1 MTVFLSRL
9 HTFTTTDRPHSPGR
23 IARGML
29 SRATVALSLLLAS
42 LASGLAQA
50 QTQAQTQAQAGPV
63 ALTDAAQETTT
74 MVVVDMSGSML
85 QLLGSQRR
93 FEIAKSMLADV
104 LPDVT
109 KQSDVGLIA
118 FGHRR
123 DNDCRDIELFS
134 RPGAPLDELRG
145 YVDSL
150 LPVNLAK
157 TPLRDAVALAA
168 NQIPTSEQGTIVIIS
183 DGEDNCGVDVC
194 NLVPQLKDRNLP
206 VFLLGIDLD
215 SPAVEKLQC
224 LTRGTGGFLIETRSA
239 AELPRYTDFIFRLS
253 RLRATNAALQAQITG
268 LESLFNDQR
277 LARSELE
284 NQIAVLTQRLL
295 DSDHSEDMA
304 ALQAELVRLLDL
316 NAEKQARLGELDA
329 RTLLLEQDGQQ
340 AEGEIAALTAEIDRL
355 HEIGEALRLRLRDAL
370 SNQRDD
376 AEVAALRSEI
386 ERMTLQ
392 IKVLVEKRNA
402 AVASGTE
409 LESAVEILTG
419 DNSRLEAERAE
430 LIIQLETLSLALN
443 GLETENA
450 SFRVEIEGLRTALDQ
465 NGAILI
471 KLQDSAA
478 HLEDRD
484 AQIETLRERLAT
496 LEAANGDLSQRVETL
511 DRALR
516 EREVT
521 LAERD
526 ETILRLRETVR
537 SLNELLARKNA
548 AINELNQSLLALD
561 AQIEALSVDRAAF
574 EELQALVV
582 TLRRDVSAGDST
594 AADLNR
600 QLEEA
605 RSLLIVFERD
615 AEIDSEAIAEVNRQ
629 LEDAR
634 ARLVSLDAILIERD
648 QTIITI
654 MDQLTVAQEEA
665 AMAQARVLS
674 LQSERE
680 GLGEVIVEL
689 RQQIF
694 VLQGTQDEWQTERDA
709 LVREH
714 DATLASLEAARVTID
729 GLNLQIGENGAE
741 RDRLNQ
747 IVSDLQVRLDGAL
760 QAVEAEQVYKAQTG
774 VLIQSLHG
782 ELLEKS
788 AIIDGI
794 MQQLSASKSRH
805 SALEAQNAALRQ
817 THGEL
822 TAEIAVRDD
831 EISRLQLDLEALH
844 TTLTDARLAVGD
856 ERIRSQRLMMQV
868 EDARSSLLSLLEV
881 CHTGD
886 ALVDLSAV
894 GFTELGEAAR
904 ACIADYAGMHAE
916 RQQLTASLE
925 VALSQRDSYQQE
937 LAGQDPA
944 YDVLEARLAEVMAQL
959 SDCSSARDNLGAELA
974 RLQRVVRENNAIIDA
989 QRSQLGDQEDYIARL
1004 ITGGADGADLD
1015 RLCAAR

>member
-1 MTVFLSRL
+1 M
-9 HTFTTTDRPHSPGR
+9 
-23 IARGML
+23 
-29 SRATVALSLLLAS
+29 
-42 LASGLAQA
+42 
-50 QTQAQTQAQAGPV
+50 
-63 ALTDAAQETTT
+63 
-74 MVVVDMSGSML
+74 
-85 QLLGSQRR
+85 
-93 FEIAKSMLADV
+93 
-104 LPDVT
+104 
-109 KQSDVGLIA
+109 
-118 FGHRR
+118 
-123 DNDCRDIELFS
+123 
-134 RPGAPLDELRG
+134 
-145 YVDSL
+145 
-150 LPVNLAK
+150 
-157 TPLRDAVALAA
+157 
-168 NQIPTSEQGTIVIIS
+168 
-183 DGEDNCGVDVC
+183 
-194 NLVPQLKDRNLP
+194 PQLKDRNLP

-304 ALQAELVRLLDL
+304 ALQAELVRLLGL

-329 RTLLLEQDGQQ
+329 RILLLEQDGQQ

-376 AEVAALRSEI
+376 AEVVALRSEI

-392 IKVLVEKRNA
+392 IEVLVEERNA

-409 LESAVEILTG
+409 MESAVEILTG

-471 KLQDSAA
+471 KLQDSAE

-484 AQIETLRERLAT
+484 AQIETLLERLAT

-537 SLNELLARKNA
+537 SLNELLARKNV
-548 AINELNQSLLALD
+548 AINELTQSLLALE
-561 AQIEALSVDRAAF
+561 AQIEALSVDRTAF

-594 AADLNR
+594 VADLNR

-694 VLQGTQDEWQTERDA
+694 VLQGTQDGWQTERDA

-714 DATLASLEAARVTID
+714 DATLASLKAARVTID

-760 QAVEAEQVYKAQTG
+760 QAVEAEQVYKTQTG

-822 TAEIAVRDD
+822 TAEIAVRDE

-868 EDARSSLLSLLEV
+868 EDARSSLLSLLEI

-886 ALVDLSAV
+886 ALVDLNAV

-974 RLQRVVRENNAIIDA
+974 RLQRVVRENNAITDA
-989 QRSQLGDQEDYIARL
+989 QRSQLGDQEGYIARL

>member
-1 MTVFLSRL
+1 M
-9 HTFTTTDRPHSPGR
+9 
-23 IARGML
+23 
-29 SRATVALSLLLAS
+29 
-42 LASGLAQA
+42 
-50 QTQAQTQAQAGPV
+50 
-63 ALTDAAQETTT
+63 
-74 MVVVDMSGSML
+74 
-85 QLLGSQRR
+85 
-93 FEIAKSMLADV
+93 
-104 LPDVT
+104 
-109 KQSDVGLIA
+109 
-118 FGHRR
+118 
-123 DNDCRDIELFS
+123 
-134 RPGAPLDELRG
+134 
-145 YVDSL
+145 
-150 LPVNLAK
+150 
-157 TPLRDAVALAA
+157 
-168 NQIPTSEQGTIVIIS
+168 
-183 DGEDNCGVDVC
+183 
-194 NLVPQLKDRNLP
+194 PQLKDRNLP

-304 ALQAELVRLLDL
+304 ALQAELVRLLGL

-329 RTLLLEQDGQQ
+329 RILLLEQDGQQ

-376 AEVAALRSEI
+376 AEVVALRSEI

-392 IKVLVEKRNA
+392 IEVLVEERNA

-471 KLQDSAA
+471 KLQDSAE

-484 AQIETLRERLAT
+484 AQIETLLERLAT

-537 SLNELLARKNA
+537 SLNELLARKNV
-548 AINELNQSLLALD
+548 AINELTQSLLALE
-561 AQIEALSVDRAAF
+561 AQIEALSVDRTAF

-594 AADLNR
+594 VADLNR

-694 VLQGTQDEWQTERDA
+694 VLQGTQDGWQTERDA

-714 DATLASLEAARVTID
+714 DATLASLKAARVTID

-760 QAVEAEQVYKAQTG
+760 QAVEAEQVYKTQTG

-822 TAEIAVRDD
+822 TAEIAVRDE

-868 EDARSSLLSLLEV
+868 EDARSSLLSLLEI

-886 ALVDLSAV
+886 ALVDLNAV

-989 QRSQLGDQEDYIARL
+989 QRSQLGDQEGYIAWL

-1015 RLCAAR
+1015 RLCAARRNPH

>member
-9 HTFTTTDRPHSPGR
+9 HAFTAIMPQNPERM
-23 IARGML
+23 ARSMV
-29 SRATVALSLLLAS
+29 SRAAVGLSLLLAGMG
-42 LASGLAQA
+42 SGLAPAQA
-50 QTQAQTQAQAGPV
+50 QAQAQAGPV

-93 FEIAKSMLADV
+93 YEIAKSMLSDV

-109 KQSDVGLIA
+109 EQSDVGLIA

-134 RPGAPLDELRG
+134 RPGASLDELRG
-145 YVDSL
+145 YVDGL
-150 LPVNLAK
+150 LPINRAK

-253 RLRATNAALQAQITG
+253 RLRATNAALQAQIDG
-268 LESLFNDQR
+268 LETLLNDQR

-295 DSDHSEDMA
+295 DSDQSEDMA

-316 NAEKQARLGELDA
+316 NADKQARLGELDA
-329 RTLLLEQDGQQ
+329 RILLLEQDGQQ
-340 AEGEIAALTAEIDRL
+340 AESEIAVLSSEIDRL

-392 IKVLVEKRNA
+392 IGVLMEERNA

-409 LESAVEILTG
+409 LKSAVEILTG
-419 DNSRLEAERAE
+419 DNTQLEAERAE

-450 SFRVEIEGLRTALDQ
+450 SFRVEIEDLRSALDQ

-484 AQIETLRERLAT
+484 AQIETLLERLAT
-496 LEAANGDLSQRVETL
+496 LEAANGDLSQRIGTM
-511 DRALR
+511 DQALR

-548 AINELNQSLLALD
+548 AINELNQSLLALE
-561 AQIEALSVDRAAF
+561 AQIEALRLDRTAF

-615 AEIDSEAIAEVNRQ
+615 AEIDSEAIAEVGRQ

-654 MDQLTVAQEEA
+654 MDQLAVAQEEA

-680 GLGEVIVEL
+680 GMGEVIVAL

-694 VLQGTQDEWQTERDA
+694 VLQGTQDEWQTERDT

-747 IVSDLQVRLDGAL
+747 IVVDLQNRLSVTFTDY
-760 QAVEAEQVYKAQTG
+760 EAERAKHAS
-774 VLIQSLHG
+774 SLALVERLRS
-782 ELLEKS
+782 ELAEKS
-788 AIIDGI
+788 SVIDGI
-794 MQQLSASKSRH
+794 MQQLSASESRR
-805 SALEAQNAALRQ
+805 SALEAQNAALRV

-822 TAEIAVRDD
+822 TAELAVRDE
-831 EISRLQLDLEALH
+831 EIGRLQVDLEALQA
-844 TTLTDARLAVGD
+844 TLTDARLAVGD

-868 EDARSSLLSLLEV
+868 EDARSSLLSLLEI

-886 ALVDLSAV
+886 ALEDLSTV
-894 GFTELGEAAR
+894 GFTELGEATR
-904 ACIADYAGMHAE
+904 ACIADFASMHAE

-925 VALSQRDSYQQE
+925 VALSQRDTYQQE
-937 LAGQDPA
+937 LAGQDPS
-944 YDVLEARLAEVMAQL
+944 YDVLEARMAEIMAQL
-959 SDCSSARDNLGAELA
+959 SDCSAARDNLGAELA

-989 QRSQLGDQEDYIARL
+989 QRSQLGDQEGYIARL
-1004 ITGGADGADLD
+1004 ISGGADGADLD